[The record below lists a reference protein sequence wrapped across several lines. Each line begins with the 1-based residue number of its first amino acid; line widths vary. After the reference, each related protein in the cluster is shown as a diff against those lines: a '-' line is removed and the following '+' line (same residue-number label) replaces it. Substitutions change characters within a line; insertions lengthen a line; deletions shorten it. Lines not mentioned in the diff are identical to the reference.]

1 MKLTVSQR
9 KRDGERDAT
18 IMLSVCVCPRIASGA
33 EWSGW
38 FGSHPNPNS
47 VIGIN
52 KRVSKSLAYNQ
63 LNGKT
68 NASKHKAQ
76 VSVMQLMTV
85 YCHPLIL
92 SDGNLCWPP
101 PHPTTPAVD
110 WSLSPLSHKSS
121 TTANQKTGDFALQT
135 QESRTFIWHFKV
147 LIRRSK
153 RAFFGILCTCF
164 RWPPVHLI

>member
-101 PHPTTPAVD
+101 PSSHHPCC
-110 WSLSPLSHKSS
+110 WLISLTIIPQVLNNSKPK
-121 TTANQKTGDFALQT
+121 NRGFCFADSGEQNIYLTFQSIDQT
-135 QESRTFIWHFKV
+135 F
-147 LIRRSK
+147 
-153 RAFFGILCTCF
+153 
-164 RWPPVHLI
+164 